1 MPGKIVVGLHTVPSN
16 SGQSVQEWTEAYEQ
30 EHTAFPSHRQVHSRE
45 TIPHGSAKGG
55 YAYLV
60 SGASPLTE
68 YRFANI
74 PFGYTVWFV
83 WTDLGASGTGLFL
96 HMVNSLRF
104 GEGAPQTVEEAFGP
118 IYDPVPR
125 DQQQGQ
131 ASNASLSVQAVATLP
146 SGSYAPVPAGTNY
159 TVKCGSDAHIYDYAE
174 YAADISMVVDT
185 NVYNSKR
192 SWVDSAGWYNDGY
205 GWTIR
210 SSTDF
215 IYPSV
220 YTLWYAHLNSFSV
233 SLGQEVGTLSLIAK
247 SGNTGT
253 GGVSPHL
260 HFHVVRN
267 GSEPV
272 NLDPLINFS
281 VDGYPYSEFDCG
293 TMWR

>member
-55 YAYLV
+55 YAYLI

-146 SGSYAPVPAGTNY
+146 SG
-159 TVKCGSDAHIYDYAE
+159 
-174 YAADISMVVDT
+174 
-185 NVYNSKR
+185 
-192 SWVDSAGWYNDGY
+192 
-205 GWTIR
+205 
-210 SSTDF
+210 
-215 IYPSV
+215 
-220 YTLWYAHLNSFSV
+220 WYAHLNSFSV
-233 SLGQEVGTLSLIAK
+233 SLGQEVATLSLIAK